1 MDKFPKTRSMV
12 RQMDWPPGVEP
23 YSRLHDETL
32 ADVRDNLRLK
42 RYLKRALESEVAP
55 LSLIQ
60 SIKDQIRK

>member
-1 MDKFPKTRSMV
+1 
-12 RQMDWPPGVEP
+12 MDWPPGVEP

-42 RYLKRALESEVAP
+42 RYLKRAVEREVAP